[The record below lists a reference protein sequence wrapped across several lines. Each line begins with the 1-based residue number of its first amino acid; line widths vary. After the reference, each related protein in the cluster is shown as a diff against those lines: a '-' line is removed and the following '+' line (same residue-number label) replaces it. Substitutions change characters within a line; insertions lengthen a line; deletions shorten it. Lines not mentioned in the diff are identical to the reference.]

1 MAERNTITRR
11 SVLAMFAGLAGAA
24 CYPFAGVADE
34 IEQPGSE
41 PGKWTVAFGKA
52 KPMSLLQISSAAE
65 PIDKPAIAT
74 MTVKVGGEFFEPD
87 MVFHEMDVTVRLD
100 EKPYVVRD
108 ALCTGMRV
116 VRLYDDPSYTQVFM
130 QP

>member
-1 MAERNTITRR
+1 MKRRTLLKALAATCLVPFGVPKGMAEDAKPKDPEER
-11 SVLAMFAGLAGAA
+11 
-24 CYPFAGVADE
+24 
-34 IEQPGSE
+34 
-41 PGKWTVAFGKA
+41 GKWTVTFGKA
-52 KPMSLLQISSAAE
+52 NPMPLLQISSAVE

-116 VRLYDDPSYTQVFM
+116 VRSYDDPSYTQVFM